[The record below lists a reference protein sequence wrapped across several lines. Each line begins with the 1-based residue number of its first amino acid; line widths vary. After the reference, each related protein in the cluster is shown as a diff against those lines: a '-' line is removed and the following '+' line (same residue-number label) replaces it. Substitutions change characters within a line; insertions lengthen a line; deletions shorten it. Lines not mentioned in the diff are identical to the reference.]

1 MAQREDD
8 LSATLHAAIAEVV
21 AGLDVDLVDVEVKGP
36 RNKRVVKVVAD
47 SVDTDEGLDIDRI
60 ADVSLAIGD
69 IADDVVPGS
78 YTLEVSSPGVDRP
91 LTTPRHFRRN
101 LGRKVEVRHARGDTD
116 TQTTGTIADVTDGG
130 VILDTA
136 KGTVELPYDEVFEGR
151 IVLPW

>member
-1 MAQREDD
+1 MAEREGD

-21 AGLDVDLVDVEVKGP
+21 AGLDVELVDVAVKGP

-47 SVDTDEGLDIDRI
+47 ATDDDDGLDVDRI
-60 ADVSLAIGD
+60 AEVSLAIGD

-101 LGRKVEVRHARGDTD
+101 LGRKVEVRHAKGDTD
-116 TQTTGTIADVTDGG
+116 TQTTGTIAEVTDHG
-130 VILDTA
+130 VTLDTA
-136 KGTVELPYDEVFEGR
+136 KGPVEIPHDEVFEGR